1 MEGSLEKGG
10 SPVASAGTILF
21 IAFGVACIFAGIL
34 IGKKRAGGKSTEERL
49 AECFSDYN
57 EQMEKFRK

>member
-1 MEGSLEKGG
+1 M
-10 SPVASAGTILF
+10 ASAGTIVF
-21 IAFGVACIFAGIL
+21 IAFGVACIFAGVL
-34 IGKKRAGGKSTEERL
+34 IGKKRAGGKTTEEHL